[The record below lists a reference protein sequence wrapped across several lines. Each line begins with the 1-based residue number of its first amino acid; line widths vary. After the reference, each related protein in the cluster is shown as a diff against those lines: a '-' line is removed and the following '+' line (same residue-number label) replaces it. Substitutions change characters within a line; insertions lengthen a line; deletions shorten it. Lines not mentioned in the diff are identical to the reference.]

1 VKEKNPI
8 DEFFKRRLAEGTP
21 AFNEAHWEA
30 MEQLLGP
37 KNRKF
42 GFWFWLVPLF
52 LALGVSVF
60 GLNEWFE
67 YKEANVQVKTGL
79 LVEQDGL
86 QESIDKSTVGINES
100 DSSSKTVTSVSN
112 KIKRHGTEELQLERS
127 DLQQDLG
134 VAKAKG
140 PAKTT
145 AFQGDLNTQEAN
157 NGKTSFSKSSNTA
170 DDGVV
175 QSAEDKGNMGASI
188 SSANQPE
195 TPRFQNSGLGKSE
208 AFKASVF
215 MSLIDAESFVLSSPT
230 RLKGKLISI
239 EKFKP
244 LHWRLSAFST
254 FGKYKVKESL
264 TSSSDISISSE
275 YAAPVSLLS
284 QTVGVRLDYLK
295 HGWVFSSGLSYTTIK
310 EEVDFGVS
318 DSTFLEFD
326 YFEYQEIDSIIGSTI
341 EVIDSVFVEEVW
353 VIDTLFVNVQDTTY
367 IWLVDSL
374 GVYSYDQALA
384 EERPYIQQ
392 ASYVELPLLIGRR
405 LPLGRGSFTLRTG
418 PVIGFR
424 SVVQGYYFAS
434 SNSDSDRPL
443 MLSNRRDV
451 SKSVVLN
458 WQVEFEYAYQ
468 FSRRMSLGILVGD
481 RRSLS
486 SYFQNGGAKQGYKGQ
501 FVGLSFGYLL

>member
-1 VKEKNPI
+1 MAQRSFSLREVI
-8 DEFFKRRLAEGTP
+8 
-21 AFNEAHWEA
+21 
-30 MEQLLGP
+30 
-37 KNRKF
+37 
-42 GFWFWLVPLF
+42 
-52 LALGVSVF
+52 
-60 GLNEWFE
+60 
-67 YKEANVQVKTGL
+67 Y
-79 LVEQDGL
+79 
-86 QESIDKSTVGINES
+86 
-100 DSSSKTVTSVSN
+100 SKIV
-112 KIKRHGTEELQLERS
+112 
-127 DLQQDLG
+127 G

-353 VIDTLFVNVQDTTY
+353 VIDTLFVNVLGHY
-367 IWLVDSL
+367 I
-374 GVYSYDQALA
+374 YLA
-384 EERPYIQQ
+384 
-392 ASYVELPLLIGRR
+392 S
-405 LPLGRGSFTLRTG
+405 
-418 PVIGFR
+418 
-424 SVVQGYYFAS
+424 
-434 SNSDSDRPL
+434 
-443 MLSNRRDV
+443 
-451 SKSVVLN
+451 
-458 WQVEFEYAYQ
+458 
-468 FSRRMSLGILVGD
+468 
-481 RRSLS
+481 
-486 SYFQNGGAKQGYKGQ
+486 
-501 FVGLSFGYLL
+501 